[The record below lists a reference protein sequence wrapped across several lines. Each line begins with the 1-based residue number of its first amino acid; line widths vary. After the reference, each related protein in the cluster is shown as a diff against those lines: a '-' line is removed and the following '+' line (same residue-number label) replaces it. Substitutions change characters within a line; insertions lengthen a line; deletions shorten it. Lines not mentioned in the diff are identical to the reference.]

1 MTGPNPAAMQCSWK
15 AVLLLVAASLA
26 VQYTAIRTFIAK
38 PFAIC
43 RVAKPRGGC
52 EAGPGASCQP
62 RSGPGEGGGVRP
74 PASHILVLATT
85 RSGSSFVGQLLNQ
98 HSDIFYLFE
107 PLYHVQ
113 TSLINTSLRVRP
125 PADGRRLL
133 LGAYRDLLRGL
144 FGCRLHDLEA
154 YIRPAPEQHRTQRLF
169 RRGASQALC
178 TPPACAAWAG
188 GSPPGGRPGL
198 QPEAGRAGTAAE
210 RWEEGECVRRCGA
223 LNLTLASGVCR
234 RRHHV
239 AIKTVRV
246 PEVGDVRAL
255 LEDPRLNLKVIQ
267 LVRDPR
273 GILASRIDTFPDSF
287 RAWKIWRNSGRKPY
301 NLDASHLSA
310 TCGDFLRSAATGL
323 ARPGW
328 LKGRY
333 MLVRYEDLAREP
345 EKKTRE
351 IYRFLG
357 VSLDANVRRW
367 ILNNTRGAGAS
378 GNHKYAT
385 VRDSAATAEGWR
397 LKLTFDMVELVQDIC
412 NLTLAQLGYKMVS
425 SAEELRNVSHLSKPQ
440 SRGSQRRRAEDAT
453 SCKFPSKIPSVMHII
468 LTWKYII
475 VPSLSLRLNPK
486 TYSPT
491 AQQDWC
497 SFH

>member
-1 MTGPNPAAMQCSWK
+1 MRGAKPTAMQCSWK

-43 RVAKPRGGC
+43 QVAKQRGGC
-52 EAGPGASCQP
+52 EPGTGASCQP
-62 RSGPGEGGGVRP
+62 RLGEGEEEEEEEEDGARSRP
-74 PASHILVLATT
+74 VSHILVLATT
-85 RSGSSFVGQLLNQ
+85 RSGSSFIGQLLNQ

-125 PADGRRLL
+125 PANGRRLL

-144 FGCRLHDLEA
+144 FSCRLHDLEA
-154 YIRPAPEQHRTQRLF
+154 YIRPTPEQHSTQRLF
-169 RRGASQALC
+169 RRGASKALC
-178 TPPACAAWAG
+178 SPPVCAAWPLG
-188 GSPPGGRPGL
+188 GERA
-198 QPEAGRAGTAAE
+198 EAAAASE

-223 LNLTLASGVCR
+223 LNLTLASGACR

-255 LEDPRLNLKVIQ
+255 LEDPRLNMKVIQ

-273 GILASRIDTFPDSF
+273 AILASRIDTFPDSF
-287 RAWKIWRNSGRKPY
+287 RAWKVWRNSGRRPY
-301 NLDASHLSA
+301 NLDASHLSS
-310 TCGDFLRSAATGL
+310 TCGDLLRSAATGL
-323 ARPGW
+323 ARPRW

-333 MLVRYEDLAREP
+333 MLVRYEDLARRP
-345 EKKTRE
+345 EEKAQE

-357 VSLDANVRRW
+357 ASLDASVRRW

-412 NLTLAQLGYKMVS
+412 NLTLVQLGYRVVS
-425 SAEELRNVSHLSKPQ
+425 SVEELRNVSAPCWTPCSLLIRQIGQWMTQ
-440 SRGSQRRRAEDAT
+440 STWDCITFYNT
-453 SCKFPSKIPSVMHII
+453 S
-468 LTWKYII
+468 TTQE
-475 VPSLSLRLNPK
+475 LR
-486 TYSPT
+486 
-491 AQQDWC
+491 
-497 SFH
+497 

>member
-1 MTGPNPAAMQCSWK
+1 MTVASPPAMQCSWK

-26 VQYTAIRTFIAK
+26 VQYTAIRTLIAK

-43 RVAKPRGGC
+43 RMTKQRGC
-52 EAGPGASCQP
+52 EPRPGAPCQ
-62 RSGPGEGGGVRP
+62 SRP

-113 TSLINTSLRVRP
+113 TSLINTSLRLRQ

-133 LGAYRDLLRGL
+133 LGAYRDLLRSL
-144 FGCRLHDLEA
+144 FGCRLHDLET
-154 YIRPAPEQHRTQRLF
+154 YIKPAPQHHRTQRLF
-169 RRGASQALC
+169 RRGASTALC
-178 TPPACAAWAG
+178 
-188 GSPPGGRPGL
+188 SPPLCADWPA
-198 QPEAGRAGTAAE
+198 PE

-223 LNLTLASGVCR
+223 LNLSLASGVCR
-234 RRHHV
+234 RLHHV
-239 AIKTVRV
+239 AIKTVRI
-246 PEVGDVRAL
+246 PEVGDLRPL

-287 RAWKIWRNSGRKPY
+287 RAWKMWRNSGRKPY

-310 TCGDFLRSAATGL
+310 TCGDFLRSASTGL

-345 EKKTRE
+345 ERKTRE

-357 VSLDANVRRW
+357 VPLDGNVKRW

-397 LKLTFDMVELVQDIC
+397 LKLTMDMVELVQSIC
-412 NLTLAQLGYKMVS
+412 NLTLAQLGYRTVS
-425 SAEELRNVSHLSKPQ
+425 SVEELRNVSVSL
-440 SRGSQRRRAEDAT
+440 AEDRT
-453 SCKFPSKIPSVMHII
+453 FLPF
-468 LTWKYII
+468 L
-475 VPSLSLRLNPK
+475 
-486 TYSPT
+486 
-491 AQQDWC
+491 
-497 SFH
+497 

>member
-1 MTGPNPAAMQCSWK
+1 MTGPKPKAMQCSWK

-26 VQYTAIRTFIAK
+26 VQYTAIRSFITK
-38 PFAIC
+38 PLAIC
-43 RVAKPRGGC
+43 RVAKPRDC
-52 EAGPGASCQP
+52 QASTTTSC
-62 RSGPGEGGGVRP
+62 P
-74 PASHILVLATT
+74 PQWPPTSHILVLATT

-113 TSLINTSLRVRP
+113 TALINTSVRVRP

-144 FGCRLHDLEA
+144 FGCRLQELEA
-154 YIRPAPEQHRTQRLF
+154 YIKPAPELHRTQRLF
-169 RRGASQALC
+169 RRGASRALC
-178 TPPACAAWAG
+178 APPVCASRPPPEPGEGQG
-188 GSPPGGRPGL
+188 GGAEG
-198 QPEAGRAGTAAE
+198 E
-210 RWEEGECVRRCGA
+210 RWEEGECVRKCGS
-223 LNLTLASGVCR
+223 LNLTLASRVCLH
-234 RRHHV
+234 RHHV
-239 AIKTVRV
+239 AIKTVRI
-246 PEVGDVRAL
+246 PEVGDLRTL

-310 TCGDFLRSAATGL
+310 TCADFLRSAGTGL

-357 VSLDANVRRW
+357 VSLDANVKRW

-412 NLTLAQLGYKMVS
+412 NLTLAQLGYRMVN
-425 SAEELRNVSHLSKPQ
+425 SAEELRNVSISL
-440 SRGSQRRRAEDAT
+440 AEDRT
-453 SCKFPSKIPSVMHII
+453 FLPF
-468 LTWKYII
+468 L
-475 VPSLSLRLNPK
+475 
-486 TYSPT
+486 
-491 AQQDWC
+491 
-497 SFH
+497 